1 MKIEFDC
8 NELSL
13 DEYFYLL
20 SAEDKEK
27 ILKIHIGDY
36 YWTPNGLVGAIQV
49 KAVGFASSFYSADT
63 DWHQIEVKMFPEPQ
77 AYYMTIDARLLYK
90 TKAEALCKVRE
101 TLLTQIKT
109 TDTELKKYK
118 KILKEYRKRIKR
130 IGEHINE
137 RK

>member
-36 YWTPNGLVGAIQV
+36 YWTTNGLSGAVQV
-49 KAVGFASSFYSADT
+49 KAVRFASSLYSADT
-63 DWHQIEVKMFPEPQ
+63 DWHQVEVEMFPKPQ

-90 TKAEALCKVRE
+90 TKAEALCTVRE
-101 TLLTQIKT
+101 TLLKKIEEAKKELSRYEKYLNNVEK
-109 TDTELKKYK
+109 ELKEQ
-118 KILKEYRKRIKR
+118 I
-130 IGEHINE
+130 
-137 RK
+137 

>member
-8 NELSL
+8 NELNL
-13 DEYFYLL
+13 DECFYLL
-20 SAEDKEK
+20 NDVDKEK
-27 ILKIHIGDY
+27 LLKINIGDY

-63 DWHQIEVKMFPEPQ
+63 DWHQIEVEMFPEPQ

-90 TKAEALCKVRE
+90 TKAEALSKVRE
-101 TLLTQIKT
+101 ELLDKIKI

-118 KILKEYRKRIKR
+118 KYLKNVEKELIKS
-130 IGEHINE
+130 I
-137 RK
+137 

>member
-20 SAEDKEK
+20 KDEDKEK

-36 YWTPNGLVGAIQV
+36 YWTPNGLSDAVQV
-49 KAVGFASSFYSADT
+49 KAVRFASSFYSADT
-63 DWHQIEVKMFPEPQ
+63 DWHQIEIEMFPEPQ

-90 TKAEALCKVRE
+90 TKAEALSTVRE
-101 TLLTQIKT
+101 TLL
-109 TDTELKKYK
+109 K
-118 KILKEYRKRIKR
+118 KIEEAKKELSRYEKYLNNVEKELIEQ
-130 IGEHINE
+130 I
-137 RK
+137 

>member
-20 SAEDKEK
+20 SDEDKEK
-27 ILKIHIGDY
+27 ILKINIGDY

-49 KAVGFASSFYSADT
+49 KAVGFAASFYRADE
-63 DWHQIEVKMFPEPQ
+63 DWHQVEVEMFPEPQ
-77 AYYMTIDARLLYK
+77 PYRMTIDARLLYK
-90 TKAEALCKVRE
+90 TKAEALSTVRE
-101 TLLTQIKT
+101 TLLTKIKT

-118 KILKEYRKRIKR
+118 KYLNNVEKELKEQI
-130 IGEHINE
+130 
-137 RK
+137 

>member
-27 ILKIHIGDY
+27 ILKIRIGDY
-36 YWTPNGLVGAIQV
+36 YWTPNGLIGATQV
-49 KAVGFASSFYSADT
+49 KAIHYAYPNE
-63 DWHQIEVKMFPEPQ
+63 DWHQISVERFPEPQ
-77 AYYMTIDARLLYK
+77 AYHWSIDARALYR
-90 TKAEALCKVRE
+90 TKGEALSKVRE
-101 TLLTQIKT
+101 ILLKKIKE

-118 KILKEYRKRIKR
+118 KYKKYLKNVEKELKE
-130 IGEHINE
+130 
-137 RK
+137 